1 VQKERKKNQMIAS
14 LEEWEWGGRK
24 AGMFVFLLSAFL
36 FLSAATNLESGCLTD
51 PTPNRNVQKT
61 GMLDTP

>member
-1 VQKERKKNQMIAS
+1 MIAS